1 MAETDPLI
9 QELLSREALPNGA
22 QLLDGQFTITK
33 QMSAGGFGI
42 TYRARDNVLERD
54 VVIKECFSDDYCV
67 RRGRDVIAR
76 TEQFDKQ
83 FRSIATMFMREA
95 RSLAQLRHP
104 NIVGVHRAF
113 EENETAYMALDLI
126 EGNDLFDILEAS
138 PDLLPPDLVRDMLM
152 RMLDAI
158 EKVHEIDLLHRDIS
172 PDNILLEHDGNP
184 VLIDFGAARADASRR
199 TRAVSSL
206 LVVKEGYSPKE
217 FYVAG
222 SLQEPCSDLYALG
235 ATFYHLVSGEAPVD
249 SQTRMA
255 AVARHKPDPCQ
266 PLAGRFPNY
275 DDDFLDAIDQAMEL
289 MMTDRLQSAE
299 DWRNMINR
307 SGSRRAKGD
316 AAPTQ
321 DDVAAPEH
329 ITIRKPP
336 EGIPRE
342 LTQLIEETNEVVRK
356 TRIIDVEDAG
366 NAQTAAAAKPA
377 ERSSSVPDWV
387 DEFNEETAA
396 ADSDGPGAA
405 VGSTF
410 DAASGNEKSTQD
422 WIERARQ
429 KQTRV
434 LEAELA
440 DLDIVEP
447 YPEDYDDGQLPPL
460 DHDQV
465 AAAVDPTLSV
475 HDRPAPPPPSTMMTL
490 LKYLGSGIAI
500 GLCLI
505 FLQIQFLT

>member
-22 QLLDGQFTITK
+22 ELLGGQFTITK

-42 TYRARDNVLERD
+42 TYRARDNILERD

-67 RRGRDVIAR
+67 RRGRDVVAR

-83 FRSIATMFMREA
+83 FRSIANMFMREA

-126 EGNDLFDILEAS
+126 EGSDLFEILEAS
-138 PDLLPPDLVRDMLM
+138 QDLLPPDLVRDMLM

-255 AVARHKPDPCQ
+255 AVARHKPDPCL

-275 DDDFLDAIDQAMEL
+275 DDAFLRAIDQAMEL

-307 SGSRRAKGD
+307 SGTSRLRKVDAPVEAASVAPVRA
-316 AAPTQ
+316 
-321 DDVAAPEH
+321 E
-329 ITIRKPP
+329 P

-342 LTQLIEETNEVVRK
+342 LTKLIEETNEVVRK
-356 TRIIDVEDAG
+356 TRIIEVDPAE
-366 NAQTAAAAKPA
+366 AAEGPAEAKPA
-377 ERSSSVPDWV
+377 ERSTSVPDWV

-396 ADSDGPGAA
+396 SVADDAEDGDAEA
-405 VGSTF
+405 VET
-410 DAASGNEKSTQD
+410 ASGGKAPATQD
-422 WIERARQ
+422 WIQRARQ
-429 KQTRV
+429 KQSRAIEV
-434 LEAELA
+434 APE
-440 DLDIVEP
+440 DLGEYEP

-460 DHDQV
+460 EQDPIY
-465 AAAVDPTLSV
+465 ADPTLAV
-475 HDRPAPPPPSTMMTL
+475 HDRPAPPPPSTFVTV

>member
-1 MAETDPLI
+1 MVETDPFI
-9 QELLSREALPNGA
+9 QELLSREALPSGA

-33 QMSAGGFGI
+33 QISAGGFGI
-42 TYRARDNVLERD
+42 TYRAHDNILDRD

-83 FRSIATMFMREA
+83 FRSIAQMFMREA

-113 EENETAYMALDLI
+113 EENQTAYMALDLI
-126 EGNDLFDILEAS
+126 EGHDLFDILEAT

-255 AVARHKPDPCQ
+255 AVARHKPDPCI
-266 PLAGRFPNY
+266 PLAGRFDNY
-275 DDDFLDAIDQAMEL
+275 DDAFLKAIDQAMEL

-299 DWRNMINR
+299 QWRNMINK
-307 SGSRRAKGD
+307 SGSRRSERKSTV
-316 AAPTQ
+316 PVS
-321 DDVAAPEH
+321 VAIPVRTA
-329 ITIRKPP
+329 P

-356 TRIIDVEDAG
+356 TRIIEVDAVKDEPVEKAS
-366 NAQTAAAAKPA
+366 KPTDK
-377 ERSSSVPDWV
+377 SSSVPDWV
-387 DEFNEETAA
+387 NEFNEETAA
-396 ADSDGPGAA
+396 SEQDLE
-405 VGSTF
+405 
-410 DAASGNEKSTQD
+410 SGRVSQPTPPENTQKPTQD
-422 WIERARQ
+422 WIMRARE

-434 LEAELA
+434 IEA
-440 DLDIVEP
+440 DLS
-447 YPEDYDDGQLPPL
+447 DYDLSLPEVETYEDGQLPPE
-460 DHDQV
+460 DHQERRAAQQV
-465 AAAVDPTLSV
+465 VS
-475 HDRPAPPPPSTMMTL
+475 RPKSKEKAPPSTAITM

-500 GLCLI
+500 GLCLV